1 MFDNNS
7 FWTSDL
13 FNSMATFGA
22 SSFKIEAKKTNNFD
36 KYNNEYTDTQKL
48 IHQKKESMELVLKQ
62 ERFKTLKI
70 ELEKMKK
77 DV

>member
-1 MFDNNS
+1 MFNT
-7 FWTSDL
+7 FWTSSL
-13 FNSMATFGA
+13 FKSTIVGA
-22 SSFKIEAKKTNNFD
+22 SLFKTEAKKTNNFD

-48 IHQKKESMELVLKQ
+48 IHQKKESMQLVLKQ